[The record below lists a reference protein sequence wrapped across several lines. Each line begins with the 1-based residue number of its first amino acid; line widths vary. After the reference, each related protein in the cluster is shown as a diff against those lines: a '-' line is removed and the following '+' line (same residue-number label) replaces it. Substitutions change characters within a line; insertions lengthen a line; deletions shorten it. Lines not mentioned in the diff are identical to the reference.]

1 MVAFSQ
7 RLQPGELS
15 LGSETPLGTL
25 DNIKYNLR
33 LRQQR
38 GDGFGYLLDT
48 EATWLLEHT
57 AVRAQPSFEEINRA
71 RAVAF
76 DEQAPRL

>member
-25 DNIKYNLR
+25 DNIRYNLR

-57 AVRAQPSFEEINRA
+57 AVRAQPSFAQINADREA
-71 RAVAF
+71 AF
-76 DEQAPRL
+76 VEQHDRL